1 MDATTLHY
9 SILLYSILFYSILF
23 YSIFNIDRKGR
34 EGWKERE
41 DDRAQEKQEQE

>member
-1 MDATTLHY
+1 MNAG
-9 SILLYSILFYSILF
+9 ILFYSIL
-23 YSIFNIDRKGR
+23 NRDREGR